1 MALLVVLTTICVLI
15 GALILYRRNN
25 ARSRLPLPPGPKKLP
40 LVGNLFDIPPTFQ
53 WKTYMEWSKT
63 YDSDIL
69 HLDIAGASTI
79 VLSSSEVVTDLLEK
93 RSALYSDRASVP
105 TMSRMTGSDFLVGF
119 MRYGEYWRSHR
130 RLFHRELHATAAQ
143 AFQPRERAATHGVL
157 RKLLDT
163 PDDFM
168 DHLRQMAGEI
178 IMSVAY
184 GIKVLPSNDPYAALA
199 EKAMHELAII
209 SVPGKYLVDSIPI
222 LKYVPEWFPG
232 AGFKREVKVCRELC
246 QALVEK
252 PFAQAKRSIAAGIA
266 VPSFVSE
273 SLRSLDEYEPEMK
286 AYHEKIV
293 KETAGTMYIAGA
305 DTTVS
310 VFATFILGMLANPEA
325 QKAAQREIDALIGDT
340 RLPNF
345 QDEPA
350 LPYLSAIVKEALR
363 WENVTPIAIP
373 HFLPIEDEYRG
384 YRLPAGSVV
393 IPNVWAL
400 LHNETTYPD
409 PYAFKPDRFLLNG
422 KLNPAVKSP
431 EAAFGFGRRVC
442 PGRHL
447 ASSSLFI
454 TIASILATF
463 NITKSIAEDGKEIE
477 PSYDYAPG
485 LVCQPLPFRCSIKPR
500 SRRSVELI
508 QATFEE

>member
-1 MALLVVLTTICVLI
+1 MALLVVLTTICAFI
-15 GALILYRRNN
+15 GALILHRRNN
-25 ARSRLPLPPGPKKLP
+25 AHSRLPLPPGPKKLP
-40 LVGNLFDIPPTFQ
+40 LVGNLFDIPPKFQ

-69 HLDIAGASTI
+69 HFDIAGASTI

-93 RSALYSDRASVP
+93 RSALYSDR
-105 TMSRMTGSDFLVGF
+105 
-119 MRYGEYWRSHR
+119 RSHR

-184 GIKVLPSNDPYAALA
+184 GINVLPSNDPYAALA

-266 VPSFVSE
+266 VPSFVSK

-350 LPYLSAIVKEALR
+350 LPYVSAIVKEALR

-393 IPNVWAL
+393 IPNVWAI
-400 LHNETTYPD
+400 LHNETAYPD

-463 NITKSIAEDGKEIE
+463 NITKAVAGDGKEIE